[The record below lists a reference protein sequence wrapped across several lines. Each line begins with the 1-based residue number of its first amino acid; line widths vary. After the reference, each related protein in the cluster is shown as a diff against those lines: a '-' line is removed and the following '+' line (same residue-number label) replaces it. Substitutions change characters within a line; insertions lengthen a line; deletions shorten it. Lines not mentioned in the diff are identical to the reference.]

1 MGTLTGGGLFFVL
14 LMKLT
19 QFMCYGGQHDGESQ
33 YSQYPFD
40 IVAMVLH
47 LKVSAHTT
55 MEDIGEISV
64 LYCVKIFFIE
74 DKELNGIS
82 VQAL

>member
-1 MGTLTGGGLFFVL
+1 MGASMMEKASTPST
-14 LMKLT
+14 
-19 QFMCYGGQHDGESQ
+19 
-33 YSQYPFD
+33 PFD